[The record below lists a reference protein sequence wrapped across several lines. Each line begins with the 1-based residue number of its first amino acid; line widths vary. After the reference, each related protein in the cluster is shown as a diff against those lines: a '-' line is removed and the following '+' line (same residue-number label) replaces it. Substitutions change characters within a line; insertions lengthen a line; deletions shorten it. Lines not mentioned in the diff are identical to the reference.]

1 MLPFGRMVKYGNKIE
16 YKPDGEQLI
25 TTIGTTQF
33 TVPAGVTEI
42 SVCVISPGG
51 QRGAG
56 GGLSWR
62 NNIPVTSGEY
72 LSVSLTHPNTTTAVE
87 NGLYRGTEKL
97 CVSFTGEYRVGGLGG
112 KAANAINDGG
122 GNGGN
127 AGVSGGA
134 VIGGGAGGYTGKGGN
149 GDAITGE
156 NGAGGGG
163 GGGAFYNTSFIGT
176 GGGTGIIVQ
185 GANGIGGRYDGS
197 YNGGAGSGGA
207 GKMYGGGGSI
217 WDNFSYT
224 AAGGGAVR
232 IIWGRGRYYPNNSV

>member
-1 MLPFGRMVKYGNKIE
+1 MNKGGNKIE
-16 YKPDGEQLI
+16 YKPHGEQLI

-72 LSVSLTHPNTTTAVE
+72 LSVSLTHPNTTTPVE

-127 AGVSGGA
+127 AGVS
-134 VIGGGAGGYTGKGGN
+134 
-149 GDAITGE
+149 
-156 NGAGGGG
+156 
-163 GGGAFYNTSFIGT
+163 GGAFYNTSFIGT